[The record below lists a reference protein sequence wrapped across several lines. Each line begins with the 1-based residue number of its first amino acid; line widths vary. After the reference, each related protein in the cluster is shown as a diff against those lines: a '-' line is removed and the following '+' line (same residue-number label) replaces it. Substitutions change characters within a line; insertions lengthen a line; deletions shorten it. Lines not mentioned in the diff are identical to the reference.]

1 MSVVTVSFTLAPA
14 NAAGVVTLP
23 GAPSSPLSMQI
34 GATNAAG
41 PVVLAPASAPLSLS
55 LTPFLRGE
63 PGPQGPPGSGSG
75 GDPGD
80 IDCGTFN

>member
-1 MSVVTVSFTLAPA
+1 MSVITATFTLSPA
-14 NAAGVVTLP
+14 NAVGRVTLP
-23 GAPSSPLSMQI
+23 GVPASPLSMQV
-34 GATNAAG
+34 GATNAPG
-41 PVVLAPASAPLSLS
+41 PVVLAPATAPLSLS

-63 PGPQGPPGSGSG
+63 PGPQGPPGSGG